1 MLCMYM
7 VYVQYAWYVY
17 YCIHLSVCPSRHP
30 RMCALNAYN
39 VRVQCLYQ
47 DIKLCIYT
55 MYIYYIW
62 YLHSIYPSVH
72 PSVHPCLCTL
82 CVYFVCILSKNLGI
96 ILGCMLCVCYVCILY
111 MVDILLYIYIY
122 MCYIYPSVCPSAC
135 HACVLYLYTMHVCW
149 VCICV
154 CVPCVD
160 TINTMRIL

>member
-30 RMCALNAYN
+30 CMCALNAYN

-55 MYIYYIW
+55 MYIYYVW

-82 CVYFVCILSKNLGI
+82 CVYFVCILCKNLGI

-111 MVDILLYIYIY
+111 MVDILLYIYI
-122 MCYIYPSVCPSAC
+122 CAIYIHLSVHLPA
-135 HACVLYLYTMHVCW
+135 MHVCF
-149 VCICV
+149 IY
-154 CVPCVD
+154 
-160 TINTMRIL
+160 ILCMYAGYVSVYVYHV